1 MNRSLARLTTRICA
15 RMTIFLLIIRVQ
27 TDLSENRP
35 FSLAKWPVFEM
46 KSDVLKSLT
55 WDS

>member
-1 MNRSLARLTTRICA
+1 
-15 RMTIFLLIIRVQ
+15 MTIFLLIIRVQ